1 MTRATSIVALLAALL
16 SGCPSP
22 EPAEPVFP
30 ADYAASFVEVRDCR
44 RSPEHEL
51 AFIRVLA
58 SPDTA
63 ATYLS
68 RTGTFAEGA
77 VVLKE
82 EYVDAD
88 CADLLG
94 WTAMRRE
101 GDGWR
106 WQEVASDRVVVEDGA
121 IERCETCHARCVAPD
136 QGFEGTCAEP

>member
-1 MTRATSIVALLAALL
+1 MRRALSLAGVLGALL

-22 EPAEPVFP
+22 SPAEPVFP
-30 ADYAASFVEVRDCR
+30 ADYAASYVEVRDCR

-58 SPDTA
+58 SPDAA
-63 ATYLS
+63 ATYQA

-82 EYVDAD
+82 EYVDAS
-88 CADLLG
+88 CTEALG

-101 GDGWR
+101 DGDWR
-106 WQEVASDRVVVEDGA
+106 WQEVAPDRAVIEDGA
-121 IERCETCHARCVAPD
+121 IPRCATCHARCVAPD
-136 QGFEGTCAEP
+136 EGFEGTCAVP